1 MCCAV
6 FVLRS
11 MVIGDLIA
19 VTLCYIC
26 ATLQEAREVRVGEDE
41 LFTAMKRIDG
51 SHLPTTFLAPYGV
64 PPRNLQYSLSQATA
78 SVPDQVVMASNEK
91 S

>member
-64 PPRNLQYSLSQATA
+64 PPRNLQYSLS
-78 SVPDQVVMASNEK
+78 VPDQVVMASNEK